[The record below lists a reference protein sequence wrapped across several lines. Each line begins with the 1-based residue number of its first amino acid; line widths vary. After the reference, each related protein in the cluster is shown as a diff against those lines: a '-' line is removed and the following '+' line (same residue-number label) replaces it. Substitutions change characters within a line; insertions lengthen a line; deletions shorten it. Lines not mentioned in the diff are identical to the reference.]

1 MPQEKIIAALDIG
14 STAVLLLVVKCL
26 EDGSLELVN
35 EYVAVTRLGE
45 NLYKTGVLA
54 EDAMEK
60 TVKAAL
66 EMQSIAM
73 SDGAQNLIV
82 SASSIIRDAE
92 NRSRFLLKCHQKLS
106 VYPQVLSCKEE
117 AKFTFMG
124 ATMDLDENIPV
135 FLINIGGGSS
145 EIVYGSKNEIVNSS
159 CLNVGSMKIN
169 EMFRLSN
176 ASRSF
181 LPSLSP
187 PKQAR
192 NYIKK
197 ELQDKVDS
205 EVYAWLFKND
215 PIVLVCG
222 GIAATYAALL
232 KKQPIY
238 DRNQINHTESS
249 RYDLMNC
256 YKMLYK
262 MKAHQRIKVPGMDPD
277 RAEIMPAGLLSLA
290 TILKY
295 YKFQHFSITAKGMRL
310 GLIKYFIEK

>member
-1 MPQEKIIAALDIG
+1 
-14 STAVLLLVVKCL
+14 
-26 EDGSLELVN
+26 
-35 EYVAVTRLGE
+35 
-45 NLYKTGVLA
+45 
-54 EDAMEK
+54 
-60 TVKAAL
+60 
-66 EMQSIAM
+66 
-73 SDGAQNLIV
+73 
-82 SASSIIRDAE
+82 
-92 NRSRFLLKCHQKLS
+92 
-106 VYPQVLSCKEE
+106 
-117 AKFTFMG
+117 MG